1 MHTGFL
7 KNSIY
12 WTSMRAGRRYFTK
25 QTIVKA
31 MSFLINRCFF
41 TIGNIVFKQDV
52 GILMGI
58 DPAPY

>member
-1 MHTGFL
+1 
-7 KNSIY
+7 
-12 WTSMRAGRRYFTK
+12 MRAGRRYFTK

-31 MSFLINRCFF
+31 MSFLINKCFF
-41 TIGNIVFKQDV
+41 TIGNIVLKQDV

>member
-1 MHTGFL
+1 
-7 KNSIY
+7 
-12 WTSMRAGRRYFTK
+12 MRAGRRYFTK

-31 MSFLINRCFF
+31 MSFLINKCFF